1 MQIEQ
6 LNWDSD
12 FFGYPVGKIYL
23 RAEDLPDVDTI
34 NGDYHKLLYI
44 FSELELNTD
53 IVTKLNAKLVDEKT
67 ELVQNIT
74 GAENEGI
81 IDNNII
87 SINAIDDNV
96 INLALQSG
104 VYSRFNIDEKF
115 CNQEFEKLYTTW
127 ITNSVNRQNA
137 KEVYG
142 YITNGKLAGLVTI
155 GIRNNIPD
163 IGLIA
168 IDAAERGRS
177 IGSILLNSA
186 KGYGLANGYNKLSVI
201 TQGANVRALNFY
213 KKNSF
218 EVTGKV
224 YIYHRW
230 K

>member
-23 RAEDLPDVDTI
+23 RDEDLPDVDAI

-44 FSELELNTD
+44 FSERELNTD

-81 IDNNII
+81 IDNNIV
-87 SINAIDDNV
+87 SINAIDDKV

-115 CNQEFEKLYTTW
+115 CNQEFKKLYTTW
-127 ITNSVNRQNA
+127 ITNSINRQNA

-142 YITNGKLAGLVTI
+142 YISNGKLAGLVTI